1 MFHGRRRRTRRSR
14 AFLTPRLEIPLIRG
28 ARRVWKTLAT
38 CPRSMTNLLDVNVST
53 SRYIPSSRRKVICKK
68 REDYDSERGGF
79 WNCCGGEDGQGW
91 GVRIGGRVSEE
102 SNFHSQPLDWREIT
116 TLDPLETF
124 PENLITNLC
133 WSYESNQIR
142 KFHSLETL
150 FKLHISI

>member
-1 MFHGRRRRTRRSR
+1 MI
-14 AFLTPRLEIPLIRG
+14 PRGEDFEI
-28 ARRVWKTLAT
+28 AV
-38 CPRSMTNLLDVNVST
+38 
-53 SRYIPSSRRKVICKK
+53 
-68 REDYDSERGGF
+68 EERMDK
-79 WNCCGGEDGQGW
+79 GGEYGQM
-91 GVRIGGRVSEE
+91 EE
-102 SNFHSQPLDWREIT
+102 YPRRATFILNRWRLDWREIT